1 MNVSDIDKSVE
12 CLPEGTA
19 MCTAFEESS
28 EVRDIWQIF
37 PILIKRWLVAEGFLS
52 PNGITTACCEYII
65 H

>member
-37 PILIKRWLVAEGFLS
+37 PILIKR
-52 PNGITTACCEYII
+52 
-65 H
+65 